1 MLSWNISKR
10 RINTKNQPTCLRV
23 LFRKYFEEGLN
34 INTIDVIQT
43 ALNEIK
49 LNAPEKALQAA
60 EDKNILNSV
69 FAKDAEFKHKMR
81 VSGVPFFII
90 HRNDGGRATGFS
102 GAQPVDILS
111 EQLEDAATNE

>member
-1 MLSWNISKR
+1 MIKA
-10 RINTKNQPTCLRV
+10 
-23 LFRKYFEEGLN
+23 
-34 INTIDVIQT
+34 
-43 ALNEIK
+43 ALDEIK

-60 EDKNILNSV
+60 DNKKVIDSV

-90 HRNDGGRATGFS
+90 HRNDGGRAGFS

-111 EQLEDAATNE
+111 EQLEDAVTNE